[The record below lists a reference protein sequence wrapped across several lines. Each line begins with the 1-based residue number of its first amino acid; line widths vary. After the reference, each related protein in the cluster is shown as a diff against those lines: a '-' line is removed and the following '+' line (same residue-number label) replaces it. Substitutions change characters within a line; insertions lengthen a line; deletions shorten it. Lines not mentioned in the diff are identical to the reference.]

1 MEMIKSFLKKLSL
14 TKVVFII
21 LGLVFGFVSMQTEKD
36 AEYNWVFALIAC
48 AIMCAFLEAMR
59 AVMVK
64 PKVEEDEEEEDEEE
78 EDEEEEENI
87 KKPRYD
93 WRNPVMA
100 LVATAVSIGM
110 CLLL

>member
-1 MEMIKSFLKKLSL
+1 MEMIKSFLRKLSL

-21 LGLVFGFVSMQTEKD
+21 LGLVFGFVSMLTEKD
-36 AEYNWVFALIAC
+36 AEYNWVFAFIAC

-64 PKVEEDEEEEDEEE
+64 PKVEEDEEDKEEKV
-78 EDEEEEENI
+78 

-93 WRNPVMA
+93 WRNPVLA
-100 LVATAVSIGM
+100 LVATAVSIGI

>member
-1 MEMIKSFLKKLSL
+1 MEMIKNFLKELSL

-64 PKVEEDEEEEDEEE
+64 PKVEEDEEEKEKG
-78 EDEEEEENI
+78 

-93 WRNPVMA
+93 WRNPVLA
-100 LVATAVSIGM
+100 LVATAISIGI

>member
-1 MEMIKSFLKKLSL
+1 MEMIKSFLKEFSL

-48 AIMCAFLEAMR
+48 AITCAFLEGMR

-64 PKVEEDEEEEDEEE
+64 PKSEEDEENKVEKKKG
-78 EDEEEEENI
+78 

-93 WRNPVMA
+93 WRNPVLA
-100 LVATAVSIGM
+100 LVATAISIGI

>member
-21 LGLVFGFVSMQTEKD
+21 LGIVFGFVSMQTEKD

-48 AIMCAFLEAMR
+48 AITCAFLEAMR

-64 PKVEEDEEEEDEEE
+64 PKSKEDEEDEVEKKKA
-78 EDEEEEENI
+78 

-93 WRNPVMA
+93 WRNPVLA

>member
-21 LGLVFGFVSMQTEKD
+21 LGLVFGFVSMQTESE
-36 AEYNWVFALIAC
+36 AEYNWVFAFIAC

-64 PKVEEDEEEEDEEE
+64 PKVEEDEEEKEKV
-78 EDEEEEENI
+78 

-93 WRNPVMA
+93 WRNPVLA
-100 LVATAVSIGM
+100 LVATAISIGI

>member
-36 AEYNWVFALIAC
+36 AEYNWVFAFIAC

-64 PKVEEDEEEEDEEE
+64 PKVEEDEEEKEKV
-78 EDEEEEENI
+78 

-93 WRNPVMA
+93 WRNPVLA
-100 LVATAVSIGM
+100 LVATAISIGI

>member
-1 MEMIKSFLKKLSL
+1 MKMIKSFLKELSL
-14 TKVVFII
+14 TKLVFII
-21 LGLVFGFVSMQTEKD
+21 LGLVFGFVPMLTEKD
-36 AEYNWVFALIAC
+36 AEYNWVFAFIAC

-64 PKVEEDEEEEDEEE
+64 PKVEEDEEEKVEKKKG
-78 EDEEEEENI
+78 

-93 WRNPVMA
+93 WRNPVVA

>member
-14 TKVVFII
+14 TKVVFIV
-21 LGLVFGFVSMQTEKD
+21 LGLVFGFVSMLTEQE

-59 AVMVK
+59 AVMMK
-64 PKVEEDEEEEDEEE
+64 PKVEEEEEDKEEKE
-78 EDEEEEENI
+78 KV

-93 WRNPVMA
+93 WRNPVVA
-100 LVATAVSIGM
+100 LVATAISIGI

>member
-1 MEMIKSFLKKLSL
+1 MEMIKSFLKEFSL

-21 LGLVFGFVSMQTEKD
+21 LGLVFGFVPMLTEKD
-36 AEYNWVFALIAC
+36 AEYNWVFAFIAC

-64 PKVEEDEEEEDEEE
+64 PKVEEDEEEKEKV
-78 EDEEEEENI
+78 

-93 WRNPVMA
+93 WRNPVVA
-100 LVATAVSIGM
+100 LVSTAVSIGM

>member
-1 MEMIKSFLKKLSL
+1 MEMIKNFLKEFSL
-14 TKVVFII
+14 TKMVFII

-36 AEYNWVFALIAC
+36 AEYNWVFAFIAC
-48 AIMCAFLEAMR
+48 AITCAFLEGMR

-64 PKVEEDEEEEDEEE
+64 PKVEDDEEDEV
-78 EDEEEEENI
+78 DKKKA

-93 WRNPVMA
+93 WRNPVLA
-100 LVATAVSIGM
+100 LVSTAVSIGV

>member
-21 LGLVFGFVSMQTEKD
+21 LGLVFGFVSMLTEKD
-36 AEYNWVFALIAC
+36 AEYNWVFAFIAC

-64 PKVEEDEEEEDEEE
+64 PKVEEEEEDKEEKE
-78 EDEEEEENI
+78 KV

-93 WRNPVMA
+93 WRNPVVA
-100 LVATAVSIGM
+100 LVATAVSIGI

>member
-1 MEMIKSFLKKLSL
+1 MEKVKEFFKKYFSVA
-14 TKVVFII
+14 KMVFIV
-21 LGLVFGFVSMQTEKD
+21 LGLVFGFVPMLTESE
-36 AEYNWVFALIAC
+36 AEYNWVFAFIAC

-64 PKVEEDEEEEDEEE
+64 PKVEEDEGDKEEKV
-78 EDEEEEENI
+78 

-93 WRNPVMA
+93 WHNPVLA
-100 LVATAVSIGM
+100 LVATAISIGI

>member
-1 MEMIKSFLKKLSL
+1 MEMIKNFLKEFSL
-14 TKVVFII
+14 TKMVFII
-21 LGLVFGFVSMQTEKD
+21 LGLVFGFVPMQTEKD

-64 PKVEEDEEEEDEEE
+64 PKVEEEEEDKEEKKKV
-78 EDEEEEENI
+78 

-93 WRNPVMA
+93 WRNPVVA
-100 LVATAVSIGM
+100 LVATAVSIGI

>member
-21 LGLVFGFVSMQTEKD
+21 LGLVFGFVSMLTEKD
-36 AEYNWVFALIAC
+36 AEYNWVFAFIAC

-64 PKVEEDEEEEDEEE
+64 PKVEEDEGEK
-78 EDEEEEENI
+78 ENV

-93 WRNPVMA
+93 WRNPVVA
-100 LVATAVSIGM
+100 LVSTAVSIGM

>member
-1 MEMIKSFLKKLSL
+1 MEMIKNFLKKFSL
-14 TKVVFII
+14 TKLVFII

-48 AIMCAFLEAMR
+48 AVTCVFLEAMR

-64 PKVEEDEEEEDEEE
+64 PKVEEEEDEEE
-78 EDEEEEENI
+78 KEKV

-93 WRNPVMA
+93 WRNPVVA
-100 LVATAVSIGM
+100 LVATAVSIGI

>member
-78 EDEEEEENI
+78 EENI

>member
-21 LGLVFGFVSMQTEKD
+21 LGLVFGFVSMLTEKD

-64 PKVEEDEEEEDEEE
+64 PKVEEDEEDEEE
-78 EDEEEEENI
+78 KV

-93 WRNPVMA
+93 WHNPVVA
-100 LVATAVSIGM
+100 LVATAVSIGI

>member
-21 LGLVFGFVSMQTEKD
+21 LGLVFGFVSMLTEKD
-36 AEYNWVFALIAC
+36 AEYNWVFAFIAC

-64 PKVEEDEEEEDEEE
+64 PKVEEDEEDKEEKV
-78 EDEEEEENI
+78 

-93 WRNPVMA
+93 WRNPVLA
-100 LVATAVSIGM
+100 LVATAVSIGI

>member
-14 TKVVFII
+14 TKVGFII
-21 LGLVFGFVSMQTEKD
+21 LGLVFGFVSMLTEKD
-36 AEYNWVFALIAC
+36 AEYNWVFAFIAC

-64 PKVEEDEEEEDEEE
+64 PKVEEDEEEKEKV
-78 EDEEEEENI
+78 

-93 WRNPVMA
+93 WHNPVVA
-100 LVATAVSIGM
+100 LVATAISIGI

>member
-1 MEMIKSFLKKLSL
+1 MEMIKSFLRKLSL

-21 LGLVFGFVSMQTEKD
+21 LGLVFGFVPMLTEKD

-64 PKVEEDEEEEDEEE
+64 PKVEEDEEEKEKV
-78 EDEEEEENI
+78 

-93 WRNPVMA
+93 WRNPVVA
-100 LVATAVSIGM
+100 LVATAISIGI

>member
-1 MEMIKSFLKKLSL
+1 MEMIKNFLKEFSL
-14 TKVVFII
+14 AKMVFII

-64 PKVEEDEEEEDEEE
+64 PKVEEEEEDKEEKE
-78 EDEEEEENI
+78 KV

-93 WRNPVMA
+93 WRNPVVA
-100 LVATAVSIGM
+100 LVATAVSIGI

>member
-1 MEMIKSFLKKLSL
+1 MEMIKNFLKELSL

-21 LGLVFGFVSMQTEKD
+21 LGLVFGFVSVQTEKD

-64 PKVEEDEEEEDEEE
+64 PKVEEDEEEKEKV
-78 EDEEEEENI
+78 

-93 WRNPVMA
+93 WRNPVLA
-100 LVATAVSIGM
+100 LVATAISIGI

>member
-1 MEMIKSFLKKLSL
+1 MEKVKEFFKKYFSVA
-14 TKVVFII
+14 KMVFIV
-21 LGLVFGFVSMQTEKD
+21 LGLVFGFVPMLTESE
-36 AEYNWVFALIAC
+36 AEYNWVFAFIAC

-64 PKVEEDEEEEDEEE
+64 PKVEEDEEDKEEKV
-78 EDEEEEENI
+78 

-93 WRNPVMA
+93 WHNPVLA
-100 LVATAVSIGM
+100 LVATAISIGI